1 MAIFGAVSIWYPSET
16 ENGTCFPNYT
26 EGILYCKQRTRD
38 VNDWD
43 VFLNYFFAVLFVIC
57 FIVGVISD
65 PLIILYHSKQK
76 TTFAKVLFLLISV
89 IDLIRSI
96 YFPLVLVPKL
106 LSPIRFSETSTHE
119 DLDYEGDLYFY
130 IPETTVYW
138 TYHANTIVALILD
151 FQQEILV
158 TLCVCRYFT
167 IKDPLSSAKKR
178 IFALCFLVAASFIG
192 NAFGLFLE
200 YYQESFGCITILD
213 TVIPLGESGHSKD
226 YLTLAFT
233 IGNVLRCTAL
243 LIGGVF
249 SGLTILHLKKSD
261 TAACKSSEKN
271 VRKGIIAIVA
281 MNVFN
286 IFVIIFAVYNS
297 ILYNGLSKEL
307 GNHEEDLYEGL
318 STWRDFL
325 LFAGF
330 YGITLTQSAFNTLSF
345 LFICRS
351 FRDFVKRL
359 LPTRIGRVDIRQ
371 TSTANR
377 NLEIETTVM

>member
-1 MAIFGAVSIWYPSET
+1 MAIFGAVSIWNASET
-16 ENGTCFPNYT
+16 DNGTCFYNYT
-26 EGILYCKQRTRD
+26 EEIHYCKQRMRE

-43 VFLNYFFAVLFVIC
+43 VFLNYFFAVLFMIC
-57 FIVGVISD
+57 FLVGVIID

-96 YFPLVLVPKL
+96 YFPLVMVPKL
-106 LSPIRFSETSTHE
+106 LSPIRFSENFTLE
-119 DLDYEGDLYFY
+119 DLEYEGDLYFY
-130 IPETTVYW
+130 TPESIYW
-138 TYHANTIVALILD
+138 TYHANTIISLILD

-158 TLCVCRYFT
+158 TLCVSRYFT

-178 IFALCFLVAASFIG
+178 ILALCSFVAASFIG
-192 NAFGLFLE
+192 NAFGIFLE
-200 YYQESFGCITILD
+200 YYKESFGCTTILD
-213 TVIPLGESGHSKD
+213 TVVPLGESGHSTD

-233 IGNVLRCTAL
+233 IGNVLRCTFM

-249 SGLTILHLKKSD
+249 SALTIVHLKRSD
-261 TAACKSSEKN
+261 TAACESSERN
-271 VRKGIIAIVA
+271 VRKGIVAIVA

-297 ILYNGLSKEL
+297 ILFNEMSKKL
-307 GNHEEDLYEGL
+307 GSHEEDYFEGL

-330 YGITLTQSAFNTLSF
+330 YGITLTQSAFNSISF
-345 LFICRS
+345 LLICRT
-351 FRDFVKRL
+351 FRQFVKRM
-359 LPTRIGRVDIRQ
+359 LPTRIGRVDSRQ
-371 TSTANR
+371 TSTVNR
-377 NLEIETTVM
+377 NMEIETTVM